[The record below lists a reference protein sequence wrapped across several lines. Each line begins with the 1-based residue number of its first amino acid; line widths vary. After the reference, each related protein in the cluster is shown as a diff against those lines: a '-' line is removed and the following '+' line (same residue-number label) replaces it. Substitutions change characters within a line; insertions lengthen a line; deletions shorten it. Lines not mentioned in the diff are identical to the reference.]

1 MIVLKIRD
9 KKKDAQGKK
18 QKNKYSLRMRLRGW
32 FHHGRFIGF
41 DIQSIIMAVL
51 TGLTITTTVVMG
63 FLIYNRFKLAI
74 KQTAVS
80 NAESMI
86 ESTVDKVDTDLA
98 GIRQISNGVNYNIIQ
113 EYDISSQEF
122 SRQFSL
128 LYEVNVDKVQ
138 SMALYDNSG
147 KLVAAEPVAVQKDK
161 INVEEQEWYKN
172 ASEDIENMHFSTP
185 HIQDLFQD
193 GANRYYWVISLS
205 RSVDINDGDKP
216 VNGVLLVDMKYSV
229 IEETLS
235 RINDSSSETYYY
247 LCNRD
252 GDIIYH
258 PRRAE
263 IDRGFFTEE
272 STEAARYDDGTY
284 EIKMTGGKEN
294 VVVSSIAYT
303 GWKIVGV
310 VPESVQTASINQ
322 YRYYIITTVVILLM
336 MLLWVNRIITKKIS
350 KPILKLNESVKSY
363 ETGGTTDIYIGGSSE
378 IRHLGYSVKKS
389 YEQIEILM
397 QEIIRQQNER
407 RKSEM
412 DALQSQ
418 INPHFL
424 YNTLES
430 ITWMVEANRNTDA
443 VFMISELA
451 KLLRISLSKGRTVI
465 RIADEIQHSTSYMNI
480 QKVRYKERFAT
491 EFIIDEEI
499 NDYCTVKL
507 IVQPILENAIY
518 YGVGNMDEDDGG
530 KITVRGEKKGNDI
543 YISVEDNG
551 MGMSEEVVRNILV
564 DNNKVPKH
572 GSGVG
577 VINVHSRIKLMF
589 GSEYGLKVYS
599 EPDEGTKV
607 VIHIPAIPYTEE
619 NRERLER
626 QDFGRGMV
634 TDEEE

>member
-1 MIVLKIRD
+1 
-9 KKKDAQGKK
+9 
-18 QKNKYSLRMRLRGW
+18 
-32 FHHGRFIGF
+32 
-41 DIQSIIMAVL
+41 
-51 TGLTITTTVVMG
+51 
-63 FLIYNRFKLAI
+63 
-74 KQTAVS
+74 
-80 NAESMI
+80 
-86 ESTVDKVDTDLA
+86 
-98 GIRQISNGVNYNIIQ
+98 
-113 EYDISSQEF
+113 
-122 SRQFSL
+122 
-128 LYEVNVDKVQ
+128 
-138 SMALYDNSG
+138 
-147 KLVAAEPVAVQKDK
+147 
-161 INVEEQEWYKN
+161 
-172 ASEDIENMHFSTP
+172 
-185 HIQDLFQD
+185 
-193 GANRYYWVISLS
+193 
-205 RSVDINDGDKP
+205 
-216 VNGVLLVDMKYSV
+216 
-229 IEETLS
+229 
-235 RINDSSSETYYY
+235 
-247 LCNRD
+247 
-252 GDIIYH
+252 
-258 PRRAE
+258 
-263 IDRGFFTEE
+263 
-272 STEAARYDDGTY
+272 
-284 EIKMTGGKEN
+284 
-294 VVVSSIAYT
+294 
-303 GWKIVGV
+303 
-310 VPESVQTASINQ
+310 
-322 YRYYIITTVVILLM
+322 
-336 MLLWVNRIITKKIS
+336 
-350 KPILKLNESVKSY
+350 
-363 ETGGTTDIYIGGSSE
+363 
-378 IRHLGYSVKKS
+378 
-389 YEQIEILM
+389 M

-551 MGMSEEVVRNILV
+551 MGMSEDVVRNILV

-589 GSEYGLKVYS
+589 GSEYGLKVYC